1 MKTLLLILFLV
12 PRMFGVFP
20 FTMVD
25 DFGLHNIEELGVD
38 ELPCLVGIS
47 KHDAEVEIVGILD
60 KLNFEVGLIDT
71 VHKSPLAFAGAW
83 GIDNGD
89 VEPMDASWLHN
100 RDIYVRN
107 LLCAVGDVN
116 IAMKGHRGRTQA
128 VMNGHTGIVVVEL
141 DFLCKAENA
150 CYQECKYQN
159 QLFHTANI

>member
-25 DFGLHNIEELGVD
+25 DFGLHNVEELGVD
-38 ELPCLVGIS
+38 ELPCLVGIG

-60 KLNFEVGLIDT
+60 KLDFEVGFLNI
-71 VHKSPLAFAGAW
+71 VYKSPLTFAGAW
-83 GIDNGD
+83 RIHNSD
-89 VEPMDASWLHN
+89 VEPMDASRLHN
-100 RDIYVRN
+100 CDIYVGN

-128 VMNGHTGIVVVEL
+128 VMNGHTGIVVVEF

-150 CYQECKYQN
+150 CYKESNCQN
-159 QLFHTANI
+159 QLFHATNI